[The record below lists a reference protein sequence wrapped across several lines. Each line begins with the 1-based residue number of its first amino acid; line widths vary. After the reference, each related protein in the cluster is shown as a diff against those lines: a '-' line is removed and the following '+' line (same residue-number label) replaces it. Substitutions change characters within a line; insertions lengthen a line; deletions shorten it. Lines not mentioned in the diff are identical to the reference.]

1 MQFPLSPLPGMGLP
15 SLDSSPHHLDQR
27 MAGWM
32 EDRELPPTGGQF
44 LLERGIQ
51 SSWGLLSPPA
61 SRPPCCLQPL
71 WLGRV
76 PAASGGGAE
85 APGSSPWLLPGGAS
99 LLVSLS
105 WGPSQVGSW
114 ARAH

>member
-51 SSWGLLSPPA
+51 SSWGLLSPPSQPPTLLSPA
-61 SRPPCCLQPL
+61 SLAREGACCL
-71 WLGRV
+71 
-76 PAASGGGAE
+76 
-85 APGSSPWLLPGGAS
+85 
-99 LLVSLS
+99 
-105 WGPSQVGSW
+105 WGWG
-114 ARAH
+114 